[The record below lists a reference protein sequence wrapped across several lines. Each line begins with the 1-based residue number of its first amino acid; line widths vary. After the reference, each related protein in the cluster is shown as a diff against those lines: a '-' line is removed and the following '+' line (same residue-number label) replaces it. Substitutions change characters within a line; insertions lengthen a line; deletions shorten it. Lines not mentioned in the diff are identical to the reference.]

1 MILFWLVILLVGVDG
16 YPHLLPIKYM
26 SASVIQ
32 NKINK
37 IKLVLI
43 RFRKLYRILI
53 TNVTIIP
60 IIPKRN
66 IN

>member
-1 MILFWLVILLVGVDG
+1 MIPVVGVDG
-16 YPHLLPIKYM
+16 CPHLLPIKYLR
-26 SASVIQ
+26 ASVVQ

-43 RFRKLYRILI
+43 GFRKLYRILI